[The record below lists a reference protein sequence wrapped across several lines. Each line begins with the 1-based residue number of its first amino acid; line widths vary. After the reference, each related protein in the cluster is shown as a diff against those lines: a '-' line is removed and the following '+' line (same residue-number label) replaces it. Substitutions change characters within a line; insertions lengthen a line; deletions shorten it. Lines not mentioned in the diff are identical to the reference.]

1 MKLPFLRRSVRFLPP
16 APQWVDWSFPLA
28 YHDVDALKTVL
39 IAARYH
45 SCVAP
50 SSFHCRA
57 LGSPI
62 CGQRI
67 SARIHMPVASLTNL
81 HRSQE
86 P

>member
-1 MKLPFLRRSVRFLPP
+1 MNLPFPPRGERFLPP
-16 APQWVDWSFPLA
+16 APRWVDWSFPLA
-28 YHDVDALKTVL
+28 YHGVCTLRPVFK
-39 IAARYH
+39 AARYH
-45 SCVAP
+45 SFVGP